1 MTRQEL
7 ALKTFIGLK
16 RISDKFEQ
24 AVKHDVQAYD
34 LNSSEFA
41 VLELLYHKG
50 PKTMQEIKERIL
62 VANSSTT
69 YTLDKLCQKK
79 LVERRTNP
87 EDKRI
92 TQVYLL
98 SEGKELIASSF
109 PKHAEMLTKLFDNL
123 EDEEIK
129 TLNNLLKKLSS
140 C

>member
-1 MTRQEL
+1 MTRQKL

-24 AVKHDVQAYD
+24 AVKQDVQAYN

-62 VANSSTT
+62 IANSSTT

-79 LVERRTNP
+79 LVERRTNL

-98 SEGKELIASSF
+98 SEGEKLIASSF
-109 PKHAEMLTKLFDNL
+109 PKHAEMLTQLFHNL
-123 EDEEIK
+123 EDDEIK
-129 TLNNLLKKLSS
+129 TLNNLLKKLSNY
-140 C
+140 